1 MERKLVQPPMEIPQ
15 QIKHRTTYDT
25 AIPFMGIYLKE
36 TKTLIE
42 KDICTPMLT
51 EAFTIAK
58 TWKQLGITLSEI
70 SWQMLYDLIYMQYIE
85 QK

>member
-36 TKTLIE
+36 TKTLIG
-42 KDICTPMLT
+42 KDIGTLT
-51 EAFTIAK
+51 FTFFTTAK
-58 TWKQLGITLSEI
+58 KWK
-70 SWQMLYDLIYMQYIE
+70 
-85 QK
+85 